1 MKSNLLFSGVFASS
15 TVFTDMT
22 VLRFI
27 YRKYLMKICQKK
39 KNQHSVLMFRD
50 TSNQL
55 LEIQFLHFYQF
66 LTNIYPNRAG
76 ISKSITVLSYAL
88 RVLRFS
94 SMQDF
99 FPPLVTIMKLHTFW
113 RWERKSLFWLQ
124 NPVILH
130 FFTCCLESVR
140 VTPAAAITLR
150 FNDII
155 QISLY

>member
-1 MKSNLLFSGVFASS
+1 MKFNLLFSGVFASS

-39 KNQHSVLMFRD
+39 KKNQHSVLMFRD

-66 LTNIYPNRAG
+66 LMNIYPNRTG
-76 ISKSITVLSYAL
+76 ISKSITLLFYAL

-94 SMQDF
+94 SMQEF
-99 FPPLVTIMKLHTFW
+99 FSPLVTIMKLSTLSGG
-113 RWERKSLFWLQ
+113 ERG
-124 NPVILH
+124 
-130 FFTCCLESVR
+130 R
-140 VTPAAAITLR
+140 
-150 FNDII
+150 
-155 QISLY
+155 LYFDSRTQ